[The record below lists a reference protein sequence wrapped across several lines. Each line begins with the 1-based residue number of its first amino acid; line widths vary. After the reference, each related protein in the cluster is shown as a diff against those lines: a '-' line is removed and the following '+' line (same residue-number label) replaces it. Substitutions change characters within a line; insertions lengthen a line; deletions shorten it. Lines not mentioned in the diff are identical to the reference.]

1 MSQID
6 VQNLNVFFTHKQQK
20 IQAVKDVSFS
30 VQSGEIFGIVGLSG
44 AGKSTLIR
52 TLNLLQKLH
61 SGTISIDGQTI
72 IHSKGNELKQVRR
85 KIGMIFQ
92 QFNLIQNRTVG
103 QNINFALKAGNY
115 PKEKREKRIQ
125 ELLTLVDL
133 LDKKDHYPSTLS
145 GGQKQRIGIARALA
159 NSPEILLYDEATS
172 ALDIETTE
180 EILQILE
187 KINRDLGLTII
198 FITHELEVAKRLF
211 HRMAVMKS
219 GEIIEQGDTFTLFS
233 NPQKDTTK
241 KLVSRFFDLKLP
253 IELQETLTDGPLLEL
268 RYQGEHTLDP
278 LISSLSKKYNLSIS
292 ITHGKIEYIK
302 KQAIGILYIY
312 LLGET
317 KQIQLA
323 IKEIKT
329 TVFRVRLIN
338 QGGHFYGIND

>member
-6 VQNLNVFFTHKQQK
+6 VQHLNVFFTHQQQK
-20 IQAVKDVSFS
+20 VHAVKDVSFS
-30 VQSGEIFGIVGLSG
+30 VKSGEIFGIVGLSG
-44 AGKSTLIR
+44 AGKSTLLR
-52 TLNLLQKLH
+52 TLNLLQKPH
-61 SGTISIDGQTI
+61 SGTISIDGKDI
-72 IHSKGNELKQVRR
+72 SHNKGDELKQVRK

-92 QFNLIQNRTVG
+92 QFNLIQNRTAG
-103 QNINFALKAGNY
+103 QNIEFALKASGY
-115 PKEKREKRIQ
+115 PKEKRAQRIQ

-133 LDKKDHYPSTLS
+133 LDKKNNYPSTLS

-159 NSPEILLYDEATS
+159 NNPEILLCDEATS

-187 KINRDLGLTII
+187 KINQELGITII
-198 FITHELEVAKRLF
+198 FITHELEVVKRLF
-211 HRMAVMKS
+211 HRMAVMKN

-233 NPQKDTTK
+233 NPKKETTK

-253 IELQETLTDGPLLEL
+253 LELQKSLTEGALLEL

-292 ITHGKIEYIK
+292 IIHGKIEYIK

-312 LLGET
+312 LLGEK

-323 IKEIKT
+323 MKEIEA
-329 TVFRVRLIN
+329 TVFRVRMLN
-338 QGGHFYGIND
+338 QGGNLYGIDN